1 MKRSIIYILTAFLLS
16 LFLPRCEKDL
26 PGPNGN
32 DTTGVISEATKYINN
47 WIWDVMNEVYYWS
60 VNIPQNLDPN
70 EEADPE
76 IFFRKLLYS
85 KDRFSWLDDD
95 YEGLMD
101 RYYGVVKSMG
111 YSPSFGRYSNTDG
124 IFILVEYI
132 FPESPADRAGLKR
145 GDIIVS
151 INGIDLDID
160 NYIILF
166 NLDIQT
172 VTLGVLLEDGIAKTD
187 TKLSMTSEVLALD
200 PSIYYE
206 IKEIGDHK
214 IGYLVYVEFTA
225 GKYDEYLNSL
235 GTIFDTFSVSGIT
248 DLIVDLRY
256 NPGGTIEAAG
266 FLAAAIAP
274 ASIVRNHE
282 VLVRFEYNSLYK
294 NYFLR
299 EEGPDSENLVLRF
312 KDNPHN
318 INLSR
323 VYFLTTSGTASACE
337 FTISGLYPYMDV
349 VLVGQNTYGKYT
361 GAWIIPDLADPH
373 QHNYALVPVVMK
385 YANAEGYT
393 DFNDGLSVDIEVE
406 DDLMLAAPFGN
417 LNDQVFYKAL
427 EAIVGTAQMPAK
439 KKAVQPVPYELL
451 ENKIKESRRN
461 LFIDPVTI
469 SK

>member
-1 MKRSIIYILTAFLLS
+1 
-16 LFLPRCEKDL
+16 
-26 PGPNGN
+26 
-32 DTTGVISEATKYINN
+32 
-47 WIWDVMNEVYYWS
+47 
-60 VNIPQNLDPN
+60 
-70 EEADPE
+70 
-76 IFFRKLLYS
+76 
-85 KDRFSWLDDD
+85 
-95 YEGLMD
+95 
-101 RYYGVVKSMG
+101 MG